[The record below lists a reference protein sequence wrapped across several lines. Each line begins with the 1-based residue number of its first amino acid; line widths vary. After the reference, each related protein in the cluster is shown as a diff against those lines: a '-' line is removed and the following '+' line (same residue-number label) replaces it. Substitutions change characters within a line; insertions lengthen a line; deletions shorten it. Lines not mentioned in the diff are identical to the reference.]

1 MSLSGLTQALAHEP
15 SYTAIITQAGADPKA
30 RLDEFL
36 IGSPDG
42 ARPFLLAGIAQQLA
56 AQNEPTPP
64 VLLAV
69 TATDREAE
77 DTVTALEAVLEPGQ
91 AQLFPAWETLPH
103 ERLSPRS
110 DTVGQRLAVLRALAA
125 GGASAPRIVVVPIR
139 SVLQPLVAGL
149 EKMQPVTLRVG
160 EEQDFDA
167 LIKSLASAA
176 YSRVDLVSKRGE
188 FAVRG
193 GIIDIFSP
201 TAAHPARIEFFGDE
215 VENIRWFSVAD
226 QRTLPGKDH
235 PAELLAPP

>member
-1 MSLSGLTQALAHEP
+1 MSLSGLAQALTHEP
-15 SYTAIITQAGADPKA
+15 SYTSIITQAGVDPKA
-30 RLDEFL
+30 RIDEFL

-77 DTVTALEAVLEPGQ
+77 DTVTALESVLEPGQ

-110 DTVGQRLAVLRALAA
+110 DTVGQRLAVLRALAE
-125 GGASAPRIVVVPIR
+125 GGASAPRVLVAPIR

-201 TAAHPARIEFFGDE
+201 TAAHPARTE
-215 VENIRWFSVAD
+215 
-226 QRTLPGKDH
+226 
-235 PAELLAPP
+235 

>member
-1 MSLSGLTQALAHEP
+1 M
-15 SYTAIITQAGADPKA
+15 
-30 RLDEFL
+30 
-36 IGSPDG
+36 
-42 ARPFLLAGIAQQLA
+42 
-56 AQNEPTPP
+56 
-64 VLLAV
+64 

-77 DTVTALEAVLEPGQ
+77 DTVTALASLMEPGQ

-103 ERLSPRS
+103 ECLSPRS
-110 DTVGQRLAVLRALAA
+110 DTVGQRLSVLRALAE
-125 GGASAPRIVVVPIR
+125 GGASAPRLVVAPIR
-139 SVLQPLVAGL
+139 SVLQPLVVGL

-160 EEQDFDA
+160 EEQDFDS
-167 LIKSLASAA
+167 LVKSLASAA

-226 QRTLPGKDH
+226 QRTLLGKDH
-235 PAELLAPP
+235 PTELLAPPCRELLITPDVMSRAATSKGPSPGLPLCSKKLPAVSTSKAWNP